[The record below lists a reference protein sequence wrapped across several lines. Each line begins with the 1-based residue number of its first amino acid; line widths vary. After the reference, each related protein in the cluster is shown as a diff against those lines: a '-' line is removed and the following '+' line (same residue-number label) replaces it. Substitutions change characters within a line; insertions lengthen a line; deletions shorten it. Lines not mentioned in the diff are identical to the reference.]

1 MYRVNPFQYVTKGL
15 LATTLA
21 GAPVHCA
28 DNEFLR
34 FGSPPNVSC
43 SEYMAPYLAGNHGY
57 LSETGPS
64 EQCLYCPSDTADDF
78 LDKIG
83 ASYGQRWMNFGLIWV
98 FVAFNVA
105 AAFALY
111 YIVRVPKRKK
121 SEKEEAK
128 VGMAKR

>member
-34 FGSPPNVSC
+34 FDSPPNVSC
-43 SEYMAPYLAGNHGY
+43 NEYMVPYLAGHHGY
-57 LSETGPS
+57 LSETRLG

-78 LDKIG
+78 LTKID
-83 ASYGQRWMNFGLIWV
+83 ASYEERWRNFGLIWV
-98 FVAFNVA
+98 FIAFNVG

-111 YIVRVPKRKK
+111 YFVRVPKKK
-121 SEKEEAK
+121 GKKVEKAEKCRE
-128 VGMAKR
+128 